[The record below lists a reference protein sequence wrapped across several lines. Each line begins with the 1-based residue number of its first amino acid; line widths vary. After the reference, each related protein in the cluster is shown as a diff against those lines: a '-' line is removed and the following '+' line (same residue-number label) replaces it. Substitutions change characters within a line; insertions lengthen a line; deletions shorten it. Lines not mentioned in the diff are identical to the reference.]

1 MLDTTLVLSNTDRFK
16 THPTWPTAKAIPLL
30 HKEAPK
36 SGVRTNKALLRVCD
50 AQQTIKI
57 GMW

>member
-1 MLDTTLVLSNTDRFK
+1 MLDTTLTLSNIDRFK
-16 THPTWPTAKAIPLL
+16 TNQALPTAKAIPLF

-36 SGVRTNKALLRVCD
+36 SGVRTNNTLLRMCD

-57 GMW
+57 GM